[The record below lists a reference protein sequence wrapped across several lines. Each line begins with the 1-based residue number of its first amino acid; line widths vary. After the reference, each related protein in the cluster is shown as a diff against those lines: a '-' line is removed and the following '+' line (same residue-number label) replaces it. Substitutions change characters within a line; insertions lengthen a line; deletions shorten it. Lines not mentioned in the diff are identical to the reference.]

1 MLAFCFI
8 LCVLSSMHCIN
19 AFVRPVIQRQVT
31 HTNALHYKNSL
42 VVMNDKRNN
51 DIDSTEEKGI
61 ETKYLYAVGV
71 VIFGVLW
78 DFFIT
83 HHGQVYLH

>member
-1 MLAFCFI
+1 MLTLCLV
-8 LCVLSSMHCIN
+8 LCVLLSIDCIN
-19 AFVRPVIQRQVT
+19 AFLRPVIHRQVAHINT
-31 HTNALHYKNSL
+31 IQVKNSL
-42 VVMNDKRNN
+42 IVINDKNNN
-51 DIDSTEEKGI
+51 DVDTEEKGI
-61 ETKYLYAVGV
+61 ETKYLYAIGV